1 MSVTTQTKCWT
12 IWHKDGNVVF
22 ESGASFERALAL
34 ACYWPEGRAEKK
46 GVEPESVEVGTF
58 HGEKLV
64 FIGAER
70 ANAIGVYDI
79 SDIKNP
85 KLNQIFSTV
94 IGPEGLL
101 AIGKRNLFISANE
114 VDTEKS
120 ITIYQ
125 N

>member
-1 MSVTTQTKCWT
+1 MTTQTKCWT

-46 GVEPESVEVGTF
+46 GVEPESVEVGTSY
-58 HGEKLV
+58 GKKLV

-70 ANAIGVYDI
+70 ANAVGVYDI
-79 SDIKNP
+79 SDKKNQ
-85 KLNQIFSTV
+85 KSNQIFSTG

-101 AIGKRNLFISANE
+101 AIEKRNLFISANE
-114 VDTEKS
+114 VDAEKR
-120 ITIYQ
+120 IAIYQ